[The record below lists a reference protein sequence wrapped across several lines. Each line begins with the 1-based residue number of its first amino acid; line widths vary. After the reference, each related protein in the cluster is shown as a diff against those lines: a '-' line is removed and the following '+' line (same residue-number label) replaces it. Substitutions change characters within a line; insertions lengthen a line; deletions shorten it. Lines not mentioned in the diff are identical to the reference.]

1 MRIRR
6 FLAASAL
13 LSALPAFAQTEPS
26 EQDPPKKVREVY
38 VPVETHD
45 FDKGIEIDTPLKR
58 PVGIVITADGRKEFP
73 TLIEE
78 RVHFKH
84 DLAKSAGFG
93 IKKSVKAT
101 ETEVK

>member
-6 FLAASAL
+6 FLAASAFL
-13 LSALPAFAQTEPS
+13 TALPAFAQTEP
-26 EQDPPKKVREVY
+26 PKKERY
-38 VPVETHD
+38 LPVETHD
-45 FDKGIEIDTPLKR
+45 FEKGIEIDTPLKR

-93 IKKSVKAT
+93 VKKSVKAT